1 MKLNTYRFE
10 NDYGVCTCVDG
21 TIFKFDID
29 DFDRI
34 SAHTWRKT
42 NKGTIITYIRR
53 KEVSLSRFILCLSKN
68 DKKVLLREPYDYRKE
83 NLFCGNRYKLCDDYY
98 EVECFDKTI
107 FKIDICDYDMVKDY
121 VWHLSNNY
129 IVGKVDK
136 KEIKLHRFLL
146 SPTKEE
152 EIDHKD
158 RDTLNNRR
166 NNLRIIS
173 RSENCFNRGLQ
184 SNNTSGQV
192 GVYKLT
198 DYNRFAAQINY
209 DGNRIYLGSFDTH
222 EEAVNARKRAEEKYY
237 KHIL

>member
-1 MKLNTYRFE
+1 M
-10 NDYGVCTCVDG
+10 
-21 TIFKFDID
+21 
-29 DFDRI
+29 
-34 SAHTWRKT
+34 
-42 NKGTIITYIRR
+42 
-53 KEVSLSRFILCLSKN
+53 
-68 DKKVLLREPYDYRKE
+68 LLREPYDYRKE

-184 SNNTSGQV
+184 V
-192 GVYKLT
+192 IILLDKLEFISLLIIIDLLLKLIMT
-198 DYNRFAAQINY
+198 EIGFI
-209 DGNRIYLGSFDTH
+209 
-222 EEAVNARKRAEEKYY
+222 
-237 KHIL
+237 